1 VTITF
6 DEQVAIVT
14 GAGNGLGRAYAVE
27 LARRGAKVV
36 VNDPGGATDGTG
48 SGTAAES
55 VVADIVAAGGEAVA
69 DTQSVASPAG
79 GESIVQTAIDAY
91 GHVDIVIN
99 NAGIL
104 RDSSFVKLQPTD
116 LDAVLD
122 VHLRGAFFVT
132 QPAFLQMKQQGYGR
146 LLFTTSAAGLFGN
159 FGQTNYAAAKMGL
172 VGLSNVLAVEGARY
186 GITANV
192 IAPAARTRMT
202 EGLLGPLADA
212 MDPDL
217 IVPMALYLVSK
228 ECEITHEIYSAMG
241 GRYARVFIGVT
252 PGWFSGA
259 GAQPTVDN
267 IADRIEA
274 IRDPDGYAVPS
285 DISADLDA
293 FTGLLN
299 A

>member
-1 VTITF
+1 
-6 DEQVAIVT
+6 VANPV
-14 GAGNGLGRAYAVE
+14 
-27 LARRGAKVV
+27 
-36 VNDPGGATDGTG
+36 
-48 SGTAAES
+48 
-55 VVADIVAAGGEAVA
+55 
-69 DTQSVASPAG
+69 G
-79 GESIVQTAIDAY
+79 GESIVQTAIDRW

-104 RDSSFVKLQPTD
+104 RDSTFVKLQPTD

-132 QPAFLQMKQQGYGR
+132 QPAFRQMKQQGYGR

-159 FGQTNYAAAKMGL
+159 FGQTNYGAAKMGL
-172 VGLSNVLAVEGARY
+172 VGLCNVLAVEGARY

-259 GAQPTVDN
+259 GAQPTVEE
-267 IADRIEA
+267 IADRIDA
-274 IRDPDGYAVPS
+274 IRDQDGYAVPNN
-285 DISADLDA
+285 ISAEMDA
-293 FTGLLN
+293 FMGLLN